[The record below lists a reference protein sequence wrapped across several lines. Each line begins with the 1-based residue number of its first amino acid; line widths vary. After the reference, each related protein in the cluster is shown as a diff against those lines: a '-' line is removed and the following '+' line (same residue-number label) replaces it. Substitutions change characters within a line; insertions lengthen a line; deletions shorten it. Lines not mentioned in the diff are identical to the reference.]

1 VLAPRRSAVST
12 GHRKAAHL
20 PAAVPAS
27 FDGGG
32 HREGLRVEDIT
43 AIVCPETGV
52 TAHEAASRA
61 LVARDHL
68 DGEVT
73 ASPNTP
79 LAVRRRAMIEDVRVL
94 TGLLA
99 AELSARAD
107 DPAPWIRASH
117 RADEAHR
124 AALRSDD
131 FAFLVALAMRALD
144 RDPRAE

>member
-1 VLAPRRSAVST
+1 M
-12 GHRKAAHL
+12 
-20 PAAVPAS
+20 
-27 FDGGG
+27 
-32 HREGLRVEDIT
+32 EDFT

-73 ASPNTP
+73 ASGTMP

-99 AELSARAD
+99 AELSARVD
-107 DPAPWIRASH
+107 DPAPWVHASR
-117 RADEAHR
+117 RADAAHR
-124 AALRSDD
+124 ATLRSDD

-144 RDPRAE
+144 RIPRAD

>member
-1 VLAPRRSAVST
+1 M
-12 GHRKAAHL
+12 
-20 PAAVPAS
+20 
-27 FDGGG
+27 
-32 HREGLRVEDIT
+32 EDFT

-73 ASPNTP
+73 ASGTMP
-79 LAVRRRAMIEDVRVL
+79 LTVRRRAMIEDVRVL

-107 DPAPWIRASH
+107 DPAPWVRASR
-117 RADEAHR
+117 RAHDAHR
-124 AALRSDD
+124 ATLRSDD
-131 FAFLVALAMRALD
+131 FAFLAALAMRALD
-144 RDPRAE
+144 RIPRAD

>member
-1 VLAPRRSAVST
+1 M
-12 GHRKAAHL
+12 
-20 PAAVPAS
+20 
-27 FDGGG
+27 
-32 HREGLRVEDIT
+32 EDFT

-52 TAHEAASRA
+52 TAHEAACRA

-73 ASPNTP
+73 VSPGMP
-79 LAVRRRAMIEDVRVL
+79 LADRRRAMIEDVRVL

-107 DPAPWIRASH
+107 DPAPWLQASH

-124 AALRSDD
+124 ATLRSDD
-131 FAFLVALAMRALD
+131 FAFLVALAMRGLD
-144 RDPRAE
+144 RDPPI

>member
-1 VLAPRRSAVST
+1 M
-12 GHRKAAHL
+12 
-20 PAAVPAS
+20 
-27 FDGGG
+27 
-32 HREGLRVEDIT
+32 EDFT
-43 AIVCPETGV
+43 AIVCPETGA

-73 ASPNTP
+73 VSSDMP

-99 AELSARAD
+99 AELSARVD
-107 DPAPWIRASH
+107 DPAPWVHASQ

-124 AALRSDD
+124 ATLRSDD

-144 RDPRAE
+144 RAPRPE